1 MATPIAP
8 LTEIQSWNREVD
20 IVVVG
25 LGAAGACAALEAHRA
40 GVDVLIIERASGG
53 GGASAQSEGIFYLG
67 GGTSLQRDLGYDD
80 SPENMYAFMR
90 ASTSA
95 PDDAILRQFCD
106 DAAGHFDWLESNG
119 VPFDRR
125 AFTGKA
131 VAVRTGEGLLST
143 GNEKVWPFIDAAQPV
158 PRGHQTRAD
167 NGDRGGINAM
177 AALLAT
183 VEREGIP
190 TQVDT
195 AVTGLVMQDSTV
207 VGVRLRT
214 PGAPDEFVGARR
226 GVIMATGSF
235 NLNDEMTKDSF
246 PIVAEHARPLGID
259 SNDGAG
265 LLLAQGAGAATEAM
279 EGVIATGSIY
289 PPAQLIFGIIV
300 NAEGQR
306 FVAED
311 SYHGR
316 TAHFIAR
323 QPEQRAWLLVDEE
336 HFAYPERGHP
346 LVDVFDD
353 VDALETSLGVPPG
366 SITDTLERYNAGA
379 SDGTDTEFHK
389 HRDWLT
395 PLQFPLAAFNIS
407 MAVAEYSFIALG
419 GLRADLDGRALTED
433 GTAIDGLYAVGAV
446 AAHLPRDGDEYA
458 SGMSLGP
465 GSYFGRRAGRHA
477 AARI

>member
-1 MATPIAP
+1 MTAPIAP
-8 LTEIQSWNREVD
+8 LTTINSWTREVD
-20 IVVVG
+20 IIVVG

-40 GVDVLIIERASGG
+40 GADVLIIERASGG

-67 GGTSLQRDLGYDD
+67 GGTSLQRDLGYED

-95 PDDAILRQFCD
+95 PDDAILRQFCN
-106 DAAGHFDWLESNG
+106 DAAEHFDWLEANG
-119 VPFDRR
+119 VPFERR

-143 GNEKVWPFIDAAQPV
+143 GNEKVWPFIDAATPV

-183 VEREGIP
+183 VEREGVP
-190 TQVDT
+190 TQLDT
-195 AVTGLVMQDSTV
+195 AVTGLVMEGSTV
-207 VGVRLRT
+207 AGVRVRT
-214 PGAPDEFVGARR
+214 PGSPDEDVKARR
-226 GVIMATGSF
+226 GVIIATGSF
-235 NLNDEMTKDSF
+235 NLNDEMTAISF
-246 PIVAEHARPLGID
+246 PIIAEHARPLGID
-259 SNDGAG
+259 SNDGVG
-265 LLLAQGAGAATEAM
+265 LLMAQGAGAATEAM
-279 EGVIATGSIY
+279 DGVIATGSIY

-300 NAEGQR
+300 NAEGER

-323 QPEQRAWLLVDEE
+323 QPDQKAWLLIDEE

-346 LVDVFDD
+346 LIDIYTD
-353 VDALETSLGVPPG
+353 VDALENGLGVPHG
-366 SITDTLERYNAGA
+366 SIAETLERYNTGA
-379 SDGTDTEFHK
+379 SDGTDPAFHK
-389 HRDWLT
+389 HRDWIT
-395 PLQFPLAAFNIS
+395 PLHFPLAAFDIS

-419 GLRADLDGRALTED
+419 GLRADIDGRALTDD
-433 GTAIDGLYAVGAV
+433 GTPIDGLYAVGAV

-477 AARI
+477 AART